1 MRAHLKN
8 LQQQPKKEE
17 RMTKTKSIIALC
29 AMALLVIPMSALQAN
44 VAGDW
49 EMTSQGRQGA
59 RTTNFKIEQDGEKIT
74 VTMPGMRG
82 GGEIKAEGTIKGNE
96 IEWSITRPGR
106 GGEEFTITYKGK
118 VEGNTM
124 SGTVQMGDFGSREW
138 TAKKK

>member
-1 MRAHLKN
+1 
-8 LQQQPKKEE
+8 
-17 RMTKTKSIIALC
+17 MTKTKSLIALC

-44 VAGDW
+44 VAGEW
-49 EMTSQGRQGA
+49 EMTSEGRQGP
-59 RTTNFKIEQDGEKIT
+59 RTTNIKIEQDGEKIT

-82 GGEIKAEGTIKGNE
+82 GGEIKAEGTIKGND
-96 IEWSITRPGR
+96 IEWSITRSTQR
-106 GGEEFTITYKGK
+106 GEFTITYKGT